1 MLPSLPEL
9 NHLFTN
15 NEECFNFLR
24 SHHVFNQ
31 IQACPECDAPV
42 HKISQR
48 MVRCRRKACRKAIA
62 ITSGTLFAN
71 SKLSYSQI
79 LLLAYLWL
87 ADCNRASIILISGI
101 SGPTVTSFLGYF
113 RSIIGASLDA
123 DDTVI
128 GGQGIIVEIDES
140 KFGKRK
146 YNRGHRV
153 EGAWVIGGVERTQR
167 RLIFAEVV
175 ERRDARTLLNVI
187 SRHVAAG
194 SIVHTDLWRGY
205 VSIEDELDVQHFTV
219 NHSINFV
226 DPETGTHTNTI
237 EGTWNG
243 MKLKISP
250 RHRTQDGIQEN
261 ILEFIWRR
269 KHEENLWGGFI
280 DAMQK
285 VHIE

>member
-1 MLPSLPEL
+1 M
-9 NHLFTN
+9 
-15 NEECFNFLR
+15 
-24 SHHVFNQ
+24 
-31 IQACPECDAPV
+31 
-42 HKISQR
+42 
-48 MVRCRRKACRKAIA
+48 
-62 ITSGTLFAN
+62 
-71 SKLSYSQI
+71 
-79 LLLAYLWL
+79 
-87 ADCNRASIILISGI
+87 
-101 SGPTVTSFLGYF
+101 
-113 RSIIGASLDA
+113 
-123 DDTVI
+123 
-128 GGQGIIVEIDES
+128 
-140 KFGKRK
+140 
-146 YNRGHRV
+146 
-153 EGAWVIGGVERTQR
+153 IGGVERTQR